1 MINFLVQDDEYETA
15 TAAAAVL
22 GLPDDVLSS
31 LSLEP
36 EEHQGQLLSAA
47 AAALA
52 EAVKDLKELSR
63 AKLLHLIR

>member
-1 MINFLVQDDEYETA
+1 MIIFLVQDDEYETA
-15 TAAAAVL
+15 TAAVL

-36 EEHQGQLLSAA
+36 EEQQGQLLSAA

>member
-1 MINFLVQDDEYETA
+1 MIIFLVQDDEYETA
-15 TAAAAVL
+15 TAAAVL
-22 GLPDDVLSS
+22 GLPDDVFSS

-36 EEHQGQLLSAA
+36 EEQQGQLLSAA

>member
-1 MINFLVQDDEYETA
+1 MIIFLVQDDEYETA

-36 EEHQGQLLSAA
+36 EEQQGQLLSA